1 MIWRLGGKKSDFA
14 LGPGASFSF
23 QHDARRHA
31 DGTITM
37 FDNGAWGPAGV
48 VEQVSRPLQPRGRQ
62 ATMTASLG
70 HAYETG
76 GAAPRRRDGRPAA
89 APRRRCLRRLGDGR
103 LLLGDLTPTGALRF
117 DARFTGQGLT
127 YRALRYPWVGRP
139 RTKPALCHR
148 ARPAGTTSAYA
159 SWNGATEVAAWRLSA
174 GPRVGALRPVR
185 TSPRTGFE
193 TVITVPT
200 PTGYVAVTALDGRG
214 NVLGTS
220 TPARV

>member
-31 DGTITM
+31 DGTITI
-37 FDNGAWGPAGV
+37 FDNGAWGPTGV
-48 VEQVSRPLQPRGRQ
+48 VEQVSRPLRL
-62 ATMTASLG
+62 AVDTTAMTASLD
-70 HAYETG
+70 HAYETAEQRLAVAMGDLQLLPDG
-76 GAAPRRRDGRPAA
+76 GAFVGWGTAGSFSEISADGPV
-89 APRRRCLRRLGDGR
+89 
-103 LLLGDLTPTGALRF
+103 RF

-139 RTKPALCHR
+139 RTKPTLVTTQD
-148 ARPAGTTSAYA
+148 PAGTTSAYA

-174 GPRVGALRPVR
+174 GPRTGALRPVR

-193 TVITVPT
+193 TIITVPT
-200 PTGYVAVTALDGRG
+200 LTGYVSVAALDGRG

-220 TPARV
+220 TPLRV